1 MYRLIYILGACLF
14 SHLMNVLHYCF
25 SYYLFISMLLV
36 LTKQQKQT
44 NKTNGSTLV
53 EKNDFLC

>member
-1 MYRLIYILGACLF
+1 
-14 SHLMNVLHYCF
+14 
-25 SYYLFISMLLV
+25 MLLV